1 MSELQGKRILTYL
14 RVSTE
19 EQARNGESIAD
30 QRQAL
35 RKWAEQNGCVIVHE
49 FADEGFSARKPYRS
63 RPARRLHYVSM
74 GQAPTGSSPEMPE
87 NNRRKGQCRNT

>member
-35 RKWAEQNGCVIVHE
+35 RKWGGAEWLRHRPRICRRRVFRPEALPEPSGAVC
-49 FADEGFSARKPYRS
+49 SAERGG
-63 RPARRLHYVSM
+63 V
-74 GQAPTGSSPEMPE
+74 G
-87 NNRRKGQCRNT
+87 